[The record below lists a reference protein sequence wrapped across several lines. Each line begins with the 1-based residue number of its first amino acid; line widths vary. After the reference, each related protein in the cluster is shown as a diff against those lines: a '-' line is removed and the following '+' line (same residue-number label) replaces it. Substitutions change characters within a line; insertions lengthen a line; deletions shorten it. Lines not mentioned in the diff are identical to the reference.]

1 MKRLIWAAAAA
12 LVVAGVAHAAKP
24 PITAQ
29 PLGTGQLAKAVALK
43 AKPGDLTFVQA
54 KVQPGGDFGW
64 HIHRAP
70 VAVAVVGGT
79 LTLYDSSDPKCR
91 ATRMPAG
98 SAFVEQPNHVH
109 LARNEGKTPV
119 RLLIVYLGAPHGE
132 SPDAAALPPAQCSA
146 VK

>member
-1 MKRLIWAAAAA
+1 MKRLVWIAAAA
-12 LVVAGVAHAAKP
+12 LVVAGVAHAARP

-29 PLGTGQLAKAVALK
+29 PLGTAQLATAVTLN
-43 AKPGDLTFVQA
+43 AKPGDLTFVSA

-91 ATRMPAG
+91 ATRVPAG
-98 SAFVEQPNHVH
+98 RAFVEQANHVH
-109 LARNEGKTPV
+109 LARNEGKTTV
-119 RLLIVYLGAPHGE
+119 RLLIVYLGAPRGE
-132 SPDAAALPPAQCSA
+132 SPDAAALPPAQCPA